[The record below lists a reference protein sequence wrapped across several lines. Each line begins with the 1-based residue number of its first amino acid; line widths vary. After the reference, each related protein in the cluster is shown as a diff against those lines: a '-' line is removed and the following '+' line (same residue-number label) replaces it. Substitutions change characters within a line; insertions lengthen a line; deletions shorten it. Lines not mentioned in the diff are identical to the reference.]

1 MTAQKILL
9 LVLDGIADRPCD
21 ALDGKTPLQAAATPV
36 LDRLAKESVCGIM
49 DTIAPGIRPGSD
61 TAHLS
66 LLGYPPKRYYTG
78 RGPLEAEGCGIKME
92 AGMIGFRGNF
102 GTLDSNGTIIDRRA
116 GRISSTEPL
125 CAAIRDGVDLSAFGV
140 EFFFEPGAGHRAAL
154 AFRGE
159 GLGASVTS
167 NDPKHEQLPPLPIRP
182 MTDAGSD
189 LRTAEV
195 ANEFLR
201 QSQEILFDHP
211 LNKQRIAEGLLPA
224 NVVLI
229 RGAGV
234 MGRFEPFSEK
244 WRMTGSVISAA
255 ALISGIGSVVG
266 LEPVPV
272 PGITGSAD
280 SDLKAKIAY
289 TEKELERKDFVLLNI
304 KGADE
309 FGHDGKPLLKRDFI
323 GVIDSAL
330 APLLERNDI
339 IIAVC
344 SDHTTPCSVMDH
356 AGDPVPI
363 IIHGPGVRV
372 DSVSLFDEISAATG
386 GLGRIRGGDLMPI
399 LVDLINRSE
408 KYGA

>member
-9 LVLDGIADRPCD
+9 LVLDGIADRPCEV
-21 ALDGKTPLQAAATPV
+21 LDGKTPLQAAATPV
-36 LDRLAKESVCGIM
+36 LDRLAQESVCGIM

-66 LLGYPPKRYYTG
+66 LLGYPPERYYTG
-78 RGPLEAEGCGIKME
+78 RGPLEAEGCGIRME

-102 GTLDSNGTIIDRRA
+102 GSLDSNGTIIDRRA
-116 GRISSTEPL
+116 GRIASTAPF
-125 CAAIRDGVDLSAFGV
+125 CDAIREGVDLSSFGV
-140 EFFFEPGAGHRAAL
+140 ELFIEPGAGHRAAV

-159 GLGASVTS
+159 GLGANVTS
-167 NDPKHEQLPPLPIRP
+167 NDPKHEHLPPLPIRP

-189 LRTAEV
+189 LHTAEV

-211 LNKQRIAEGLLPA
+211 LNKQRIADGLLPA
-224 NVVLI
+224 NIVLI
-229 RGAGV
+229 RGAGI
-234 MGRFEPFSEK
+234 MGRFEPFPEK
-244 WRMTGSVISAA
+244 WKITGSVISAA
-255 ALISGIGSVVG
+255 ALISGIGSAVG
-266 LEPVPV
+266 LEPVQV

-280 SDLKAKIAY
+280 SDLNAKIAY
-289 TEKELERKDFVLLNI
+289 TEKELDRKDFVLLNI

-323 GVIDSAL
+323 EVIDSAL
-330 APLLERNDI
+330 APLLEWHDI
-339 IIAVC
+339 IIAIC
-344 SDHTTPCSVMDH
+344 ADHTTPCSVMDH
-356 AGDPVPI
+356 SGDPVPI
-363 IIHGPGVRV
+363 IIRGPGVRV
-372 DSVSLFDEISAATG
+372 DSVAAFDELCTAGG
-386 GLGRIRGGDLMPI
+386 GLSRIRGGDLMPI

>member
-102 GTLDSNGTIIDRRA
+102 ATLDSNGTIIDRRA
-116 GRISSTEPL
+116 GRISSTVPL

-140 EFFFEPGAGHRAAL
+140 ELFFEPGAGHRAAL

>member
-102 GTLDSNGTIIDRRA
+102 ASLDSNGTIIDRRA

-255 ALISGIGSVVG
+255 ALISGIGSAVG

-309 FGHDGKPLLKRDFI
+309 FGHDGKPLMKRDFI

-372 DSVSLFDEISAATG
+372 DLVSLFDEISAATG

>member
-1 MTAQKILL
+1 
-9 LVLDGIADRPCD
+9 
-21 ALDGKTPLQAAATPV
+21 
-36 LDRLAKESVCGIM
+36 
-49 DTIAPGIRPGSD
+49 
-61 TAHLS
+61 
-66 LLGYPPKRYYTG
+66 
-78 RGPLEAEGCGIKME
+78 
-92 AGMIGFRGNF
+92 
-102 GTLDSNGTIIDRRA
+102 
-116 GRISSTEPL
+116 
-125 CAAIRDGVDLSAFGV
+125 
-140 EFFFEPGAGHRAAL
+140 
-154 AFRGE
+154 
-159 GLGASVTS
+159 
-167 NDPKHEQLPPLPIRP
+167 

>member
-9 LVLDGIADRPCD
+9 IVLDGIADRPCD
-21 ALDGKTPLQAAATPV
+21 ILDGKTPLQAAETPV
-36 LDRLAKESVCGIM
+36 LDRLAREGVCGIM

-66 LLGYPPKRYYTG
+66 LLGYPPERYYTG
-78 RGPLEAEGCGIKME
+78 RGPLEAEGCGIRME
-92 AGMIGFRGNF
+92 PGMIGFRANF
-102 GTLDSNGTIIDRRA
+102 ASLDQNGSIIDRRA
-116 GRISSTEPL
+116 GRIASTVLL
-125 CAAIRDGVDLSAFGV
+125 CDAIREGVDLSKCGV
-140 EFFFEPGAGHRAAL
+140 ELSFEPGAGHRAAL

-159 GLGASVTS
+159 GLGANVTS

-182 MTDAGSD
+182 MTEAGSD
-189 LRTAEV
+189 LHTAEV

-201 QSQEILFDHP
+201 QSADILADHP
-211 LNKQRIAEGLLPA
+211 LNKQRAEEGLLPA

-244 WRMTGSVISAA
+244 WKMTGSVISAA
-255 ALISGIGSVVG
+255 ALISGIGSAVG
-266 LEPVPV
+266 LERVDV

-280 SDLKAKIAY
+280 SDLSAKIRSV
-289 TEKELERKDFVLLNI
+289 ESELERKDFVLLNI

-309 FGHDGKPLLKRDFI
+309 FGHDGKAVGKRDFI
-323 GVIDSAL
+323 EVIDSAL
-330 APLLERNDI
+330 TPLLSRTDI
-339 IIAVC
+339 VIAIC

-356 AGDPVPI
+356 SGDPVPI
-363 IIHGPGVRV
+363 IIRGPGVRV
-372 DSVSLFDEISAATG
+372 DAVSAFDEISSAAG
-386 GLGRIRGGDLMPI
+386 GLNRIRGGDLMPI
-399 LVDLINRSE
+399 LVDLINRSD

>member
-21 ALDGKTPLQAAATPV
+21 ALDGKTPLQTAAKPV
-36 LDRLAKESVCGIM
+36 LDRLALESVCGIM

-66 LLGYPPKRYYTG
+66 LLGYPPERYYTG
-78 RGPLEAEGCGIKME
+78 RGPLEAEGCGIRME

-102 GTLDSNGTIIDRRA
+102 GSLDPNGTIIDRRA
-116 GRISSTEPL
+116 GRISSTEPF
-125 CAAIRDGVDLSAFGV
+125 CAAIRDGVDLSSLGV

-159 GLGASVTS
+159 GLGANVTS

-182 MTDAGSD
+182 MTEAGSD
-189 LRTAEV
+189 LHTAEV

-211 LNKQRIAEGLLPA
+211 LNVQRIADGLLPA
-224 NVVLI
+224 NIVLI
-229 RGAGV
+229 RGAGL
-234 MGRFEPFSEK
+234 MGRFEPFPEK
-244 WRMTGSVISAA
+244 WKMTGSVISAA
-255 ALISGIGSVVG
+255 ALISGIGSAVG
-266 LEPVPV
+266 LEPVQV

-280 SDLKAKIAY
+280 SDLNAKIAY

-309 FGHDGKPLLKRDFI
+309 FGHDGKALLKRDFI
-323 GVIDSAL
+323 EVIDSAL
-330 APLLERNDI
+330 APLLEWKDI
-339 IIAVC
+339 IIVICA
-344 SDHTTPCSVMDH
+344 DHTTACSVMDH
-356 AGDPVPI
+356 SGDPVPI
-363 IIHGPGVRV
+363 IIRGPGVRI
-372 DSVSLFDEISAATG
+372 DSVAAFDEISTASG
-386 GLGRIRGGDLMPI
+386 GLCRIRGGDLMPI

>member
-372 DSVSLFDEISAATG
+372 DLVSLFDEISAATG

>member
-1 MTAQKILL
+1 MNAQKILL

-21 ALDGKTPLQAAATPV
+21 ALDGKTPLQAAKKPV
-36 LDRLAKESVCGIM
+36 LDRLAEESVCGIM
-49 DTIAPGIRPGSD
+49 DTIAPGVRPGSD

-66 LLGYPPKRYYTG
+66 LLGYPPERYYTG
-78 RGPLEAEGCGIKME
+78 RGPLEAEGCGIRME
-92 AGMIGFRGNF
+92 AGMIGFRANF
-102 GTLDSNGTIIDRRA
+102 GSLDSNGTIIDRRA
-116 GRISSTEPL
+116 GRIASTEPL
-125 CAAIRDGVDLSAFGV
+125 CAAIRDGVDLSSFGV

-159 GLGASVTS
+159 GLGANVTS

-182 MTDAGSD
+182 MTEAGSD
-189 LRTAEV
+189 LHTAEV

-201 QSQEILFDHP
+201 QSREILSEHP
-211 LNKQRIAEGLLPA
+211 LNAQRIADELPPA
-224 NVVLI
+224 NIVLI
-229 RGAGV
+229 RGAGL
-234 MGRFEPFSEK
+234 MGRFDPFPEK
-244 WRMTGSVISAA
+244 WKMTGSVISAA
-255 ALISGIGSVVG
+255 ALISGIGSAVG
-266 LEPVPV
+266 LEPVHV

-289 TEKELERKDFVLLNI
+289 AEKELERKDFVLLNI

-323 GVIDSAL
+323 GVIDAAL
-330 APLLERNDI
+330 APLLDRNDI
-339 IIAVC
+339 IIAIC

-363 IIHGPGVRV
+363 IIRGPGVRV
-372 DSVSLFDEISAATG
+372 DSVSLFDEISAASG
-386 GLGRIRGGDLMPI
+386 GLGRIQGGDLLPI

>member
-116 GRISSTEPL
+116 GRISSTVPL
-125 CAAIRDGVDLSAFGV
+125 CAAIRDGVDLSSFGV
-140 EFFFEPGAGHRAAL
+140 ELFFEPGAGHRAAL